1 MKSDDNSAKVTFP
14 PPLVFIGFL
23 LAGLVIDDIAGLDG
37 FGLPLSLRLLLAAAM
52 IGPGIALIFSAL
64 GGFRKAGT
72 PPEPWREVTA
82 FVASGVY
89 RFTRNPMYLGMAAI
103 SLGLTV
109 ALESTAALLLL
120 PIAIIAIRTQVIAR
134 EEAYMQQAFGTP
146 YSDYCKRVRRWL

>member
-64 GGFRKAGT
+64 GGFRRAGT

-134 EEAYMQQAFGTP
+134 KEAYMQQAFGTP

>member
-64 GGFRKAGT
+64 GGFRRAGT

-134 EEAYMQQAFGTP
+134 EETYMQQAFGTP

>member
-89 RFTRNPMYLGMAAI
+89 RFTRNPMYLGWQQ
-103 SLGLTV
+103 SLW
-109 ALESTAALLLL
+109 A
-120 PIAIIAIRTQVIAR
+120 
-134 EEAYMQQAFGTP
+134 
-146 YSDYCKRVRRWL
+146 

>member
-109 ALESTAALLLL
+109 ALESIAALLLL
-120 PIAIIAIRTQVIAR
+120 PLAIIAIRTQVIAR
-134 EEAYMQQAFGTP
+134 EETCMRQLFGTP
-146 YSDYCKRVRRWL
+146 FTDYCKRVRRWL

>member
-134 EEAYMQQAFGTP
+134 KEAYMQRAFGTP